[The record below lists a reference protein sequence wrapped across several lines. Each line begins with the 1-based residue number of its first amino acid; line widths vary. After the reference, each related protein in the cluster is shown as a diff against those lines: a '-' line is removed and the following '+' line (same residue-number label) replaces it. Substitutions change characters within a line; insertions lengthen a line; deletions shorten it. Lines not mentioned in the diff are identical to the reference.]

1 MGRRPAIQGRFVFG
15 AGSEVSG
22 GTLRARTEVAGLLSI
37 GGKLLAS
44 TQRFSP
50 RHGLGVARARVEDHL
65 PQPGFERVAP
75 LFGQNGEVAQG
86 DVPVDALV
94 DAVELVGTLQGQD
107 PPPAGFGLDRP
118 GGPKISG
125 TVSWP
130 AWRQRFVPTGGPR
143 SNMTVPDTFPTCAP
157 FLLDTFPAVTPFL
170 LPDTERPLLP
180 NHVTAL
186 PPRRSPRMRLHIR
199 AVLSIVAANISR
211 SAT

>member
-22 GTLRARTEVAGLLSI
+22 GTLRARTEAAGLLSI

-118 GGPKISG
+118 GGPKDI
-125 TVSWP
+125 
-130 AWRQRFVPTGGPR
+130 R
-143 SNMTVPDTFPTCAP
+143 NC
-157 FLLDTFPAVTPFL
+157 FLACLETTLRPHGRPKKQYDGSRHLSYLCTFPA
-170 LPDTERPLLP
+170 
-180 NHVTAL
+180 
-186 PPRRSPRMRLHIR
+186 
-199 AVLSIVAANISR
+199 
-211 SAT
+211 